1 MMRDPWI
8 LAAAL
13 SAFGVIIWVVVVER
27 PPKNPVRIEAS
38 RTLVADPDL
47 RLVSERSP
55 YTRTER

>member
-27 PPKNPVRIEAS
+27 PPKNPV
-38 RTLVADPDL
+38 
-47 RLVSERSP
+47 
-55 YTRTER
+55 